1 VSKDKFS
8 FFILEKFG
16 LLLLLLIY
24 SSNFKSS
31 FLCFLSIL
39 LLLLLL
45 LLKLNDVFVIG
56 VAFEE
61 LSIDLEVGD
70 EFDGL
75 SCIFSPDNF
84 GATVKFE
91 RLFGQ

>member
-1 VSKDKFS
+1 MSKDKFS

-16 LLLLLLIY
+16 LLLLLLLLLY

-39 LLLLLL
+39 LLL
-45 LLKLNDVFVIG
+45 KLNGVFVIG
-56 VAFEE
+56 VPFEE

>member
-1 VSKDKFS
+1 MSKDKFS
-8 FFILEKFG
+8 FLILEEFG
-16 LLLLLLIY
+16 LLLLLLY

-45 LLKLNDVFVIG
+45 LKLNDVFDIG
-56 VAFEE
+56 VPFEE

-84 GATVKFE
+84 GGTVKFE